1 MKLKNRF
8 LLANS
13 IALLYAII
21 CLYLAQWWINYLGRV
36 LGNYYLALAIIL
48 FIAIIPGY
56 LNILLLAT
64 LYVYRYHPLRIKK
77 SDLPP
82 VSLLIAAYNE
92 EEVIRET
99 FRGIRQQDYPNQIE
113 VVLVDDGSED
123 NTIAELEKLRLPNL
137 KIIRA
142 EHGGKANALNLG
154 LKHCSHEII
163 TTIDADTFLYKNA
176 LTRIVSRL
184 LSDADY
190 AAVAGHVLVKNERMS
205 RLSRMQSWDYM
216 LGISAVKMQQGLFHG
231 TLVAQG
237 AFSVFKKKPL
247 LELKGWRQRIG
258 EDIVLTWALLKKGY
272 RVGYEPTAFA
282 FTHAPLNYYGFFR
295 QRQRWA
301 RGMIEGFR
309 DHINLIWRGQQ
320 YSSFFV
326 AIDLLFPFIDFFY
339 TFVFI
344 PGLILAFF
352 GYHYIV
358 GLMTLLVLPIT
369 IAIIIIMLRS
379 QMRFMKYAGLRMRQ
393 NPVGMVFYILFYQ
406 LIMSPIC
413 VIGYFKEIFRFKRK
427 W

>member
-13 IALLYAII
+13 IGLLYAII

-176 LTRIVSRL
+176 LSRIVSRL
-184 LSDADY
+184 LSDPDY

-295 QRQRWA
+295 QRQR
-301 RGMIEGFR
+301 
-309 DHINLIWRGQQ
+309 
-320 YSSFFV
+320 
-326 AIDLLFPFIDFFY
+326 
-339 TFVFI
+339 
-344 PGLILAFF
+344 
-352 GYHYIV
+352 
-358 GLMTLLVLPIT
+358 
-369 IAIIIIMLRS
+369 
-379 QMRFMKYAGLRMRQ
+379 
-393 NPVGMVFYILFYQ
+393 
-406 LIMSPIC
+406 
-413 VIGYFKEIFRFKRK
+413 
-427 W
+427 